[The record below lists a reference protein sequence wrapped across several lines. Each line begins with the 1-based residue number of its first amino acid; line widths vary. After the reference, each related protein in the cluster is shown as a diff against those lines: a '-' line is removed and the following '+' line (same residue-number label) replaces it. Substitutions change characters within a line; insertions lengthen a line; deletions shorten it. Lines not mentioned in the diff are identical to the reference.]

1 MRRVPLRLPGS
12 GLCPALLLGL
22 LIGTVPVRAVG
33 AERAATVKELQQK
46 LDESLKAIEALTE
59 RVRDL
64 EARQAGTA
72 VAATPAPAAGSP
84 APAAAPPARAVAA
97 PAPGAAATPGATV
110 SARIEAL
117 SQQLDQLETGNASRG
132 IQDTGLP
139 LHGFADVG
147 VSTHN
152 PINPDLKG
160 FTVGNLDFYLTP
172 RLSDRGR
179 ALFEMNTEVS
189 SVGSVGVDLERAQ
202 IGYQLADQATFWL
215 GRFHSP
221 YGYVNTAL
229 HHGAWVNNSL
239 RRPAF
244 LQFEDSGGVLPAH
257 TVGLWVTGAPRVGL
271 GKLQYDAYVGN
282 SQQIIDGVLDMRTAG
297 NTHGNLIVGGRLGYL
312 FNAGAA
318 EGLTL
323 GVHAFSA
330 RIGDNALPANLTR
343 VLSYGGYTVYDT
355 DQWENIAEF
364 YLFDDEDLSG
374 TSGKHHSRAGFV
386 QLGYRASWGV
396 PYARYEFTSLDQA
409 DNYFA
414 AQNTGYSYHRSAL
427 GLRFDLSPDAAVKLE
442 FADTQLTDRSRDQY
456 GAGLMQYA
464 IRF

>member
-1 MRRVPLRLPGS
+1 
-12 GLCPALLLGL
+12 
-22 LIGTVPVRAVG
+22 
-33 AERAATVKELQQK
+33 AA
-46 LDESLKAIEALTE
+46 
-59 RVRDL
+59 
-64 EARQAGTA
+64 
-72 VAATPAPAAGSP
+72 AA
-84 APAAAPPARAVAA
+84 APAAAPSVPAAVS
-97 PAPGAAATPGATV
+97 PAPSGAASPGATE
-110 SARIEAL
+110 SARLEAL
-117 SQQLDQLETGNASRG
+117 AQQLDQLETANASRG
-132 IQDTGLP
+132 SEDTGVP

-152 PINPDLKG
+152 PINADLKG
-160 FTVGNLDFYLTP
+160 FNVGNLDFYLTP

-189 SVGSVGVDLERAQ
+189 GEGSVGVDLERAQ
-202 IGYQLADQATFWL
+202 IGYQLADQATIWL

-239 RRPAF
+239 RRPGF
-244 LQFEDSGGVLPAH
+244 LQFEDSGGIVPAH
-257 TVGLWVTGAPRVGL
+257 TVGLWLTGAPRVGL
-271 GKLQYDAYVGN
+271 GKVQYDAYVGN
-282 SQQIIDGVLDMRTAG
+282 SQQIIDGVLDMRNAG
-297 NTHGNLIVGGRLGYL
+297 NTHGQLIVGGRLGYL

-330 RIGDNALPANLTR
+330 HIGDNALPANMTR
-343 VLSYGGYTVYDT
+343 VLSYGGYAVYDT
-355 DQWENIAEF
+355 DQWENIAEV
-364 YLFDDEDLSG
+364 YLFDNEDLSG
-374 TSGKHHSRAGFV
+374 TSGKHHSHAGFV

-396 PYARYEFTSLDQA
+396 PYARYEYTSLDQA

-414 AQNTGYSYHRSAL
+414 AQASGYSYHRSAL

>member
-1 MRRVPLRLPGS
+1 MRRVPMKLPGS
-12 GLCPALLLGL
+12 RRGRALRLGL
-22 LIGTVPVRAVG
+22 LIGTVPARAG
-33 AERAATVKELQQK
+33 DAERPATIKELQQK
-46 LDESLKAIEALTE
+46 LEESLKAIQALTQ
-59 RVRDL
+59 RVGEL
-64 EARQAGTA
+64 EARQAGAT
-72 VAATPAPAAGSP
+72 VASSP
-84 APAAAPPARAVAA
+84 ASAAAPSGPAATMPATGEA
-97 PAPGAAATPGATV
+97 TAPGATE

-117 SQQLDQLETGNASRG
+117 TQQLDQLETANASRG
-132 IQDTGLP
+132 TADTGVP

-152 PINPDLKG
+152 PINPGLKG
-160 FTVGNLDFYLTP
+160 FNVGNLDFYLTP

-179 ALFEMNTEVS
+179 ALFEMNTEVGS
-189 SVGSVGVDLERAQ
+189 QGSVGVDLERAQ
-202 IGYQLADQATFWL
+202 IGYQLADQATIWL

-239 RRPAF
+239 RRPGF
-244 LQFEDSGGVLPAH
+244 LQFEDSGGILPAH
-257 TVGLWVTGAPRVGL
+257 TVGLWLTGAPRVGL
-271 GKLQYDAYVGN
+271 GKVQYDAYVGN
-282 SQQIIDGVLDMRTAG
+282 SQQIIDGVLDMRNAG
-297 NTHGNLIVGGRLGYL
+297 NMHGKLVVGGRLGYL

-330 RIGDNALPANLTR
+330 HIDDNAVPTTLTR
-343 VLSYGGYTVYDT
+343 VLGYGGYAAYDT
-355 DQWENIAEF
+355 DQWENIAEV
-364 YLFDDEDLSG
+364 YLFDNEDLSG
-374 TSGKHHSRAGFV
+374 TSGNHRSHAGFV

-396 PYARYEFTSLDQA
+396 PYARYEITSLDQT

-414 AQNTGYSYHRSAL
+414 AQASGHSYHRTAL
-427 GLRFDLSPDAAVKLE
+427 GLRFDLSPDATIKLD
-442 FADTQLTDRSRDQY
+442 FADTQLTDRRRDQY

>member
-1 MRRVPLRLPGS
+1 MKLLGSPL
-12 GLCPALLLGL
+12 CAALLLGL
-22 LIGTVPVRAVG
+22 LIETVPVPAVG
-33 AERAATVKELQQK
+33 AERAATVEELQQK
-46 LDESLKAIEALTE
+46 LDESIKAIQALTE
-59 RVRDL
+59 RVREL

-72 VAATPAPAAGSP
+72 APSSP
-84 APAAAPPARAVAA
+84 ALTTAPPVPAAAPS
-97 PAPGAAATPGATV
+97 AAAKLA
-110 SARIEAL
+110 AL
-117 SQQLDQLETGNASRG
+117 EQELDQLETANASRG
-132 IQDTGLP
+132 TKEAGVP

-147 VSTHN
+147 AATHN
-152 PINPDLKG
+152 PVNPGLKG
-160 FTVGNLDFYLTP
+160 FNVGNLDFYLTP

-189 SVGSVGVDLERAQ
+189 SEGSVGVDLERAQ
-202 IGYQLADQATFWL
+202 IGYQFADQATLWL

-229 HHGAWVNNSL
+229 HHGAWVNNAL

-244 LQFEDSGGVLPAH
+244 LQFEDDGGIVPAH
-257 TVGLWVTGAPRVGL
+257 TVGLWITGAPRVGL
-271 GKLQYDAYVGN
+271 GKVQYDAYVGN
-282 SQQIIDGVLDMRTAG
+282 SQQIIDGVLDMRSAG

-312 FNAGAA
+312 FNSGAA

-330 RIGDNALPANLTR
+330 RIGDNALPANMTR
-343 VLSYGGYTVYDT
+343 VLGYGGYAVYDT

-364 YLFDDEDLSG
+364 YLFDDEDQSG
-374 TSGKHHSRAGFV
+374 TSGHHHSHAGFV

-396 PYARYEFTSLDQA
+396 PYARYEVTSLDQT

-414 AQNTGYSYHRSAL
+414 AQASGYSYHRSAL

-442 FADTQLTDRSRDQY
+442 LADTQLTDRSRDQY
-456 GAGLMQYA
+456 SAGLMEYA

>member
-1 MRRVPLRLPGS
+1 MRRFSINLVGPRLRA
-12 GLCPALLLGL
+12 ALLLGL
-22 LIGTVPVRAVG
+22 LIGTMPSRALG
-33 AERAATVKELQQK
+33 AEHAATIKELQQK
-46 LDESLKAIEALTE
+46 LDQSLKAIQALTQ

-64 EARQAGTA
+64 EARQTGASVSA
-72 VAATPAPAAGSP
+72 SP
-84 APAAAPPARAVAA
+84 ATGESSASSAPEPTRLEAV
-97 PAPGAAATPGATV
+97 
-110 SARIEAL
+110 E
-117 SQQLDQLETGNASRG
+117 QQLEQLETANASRSN
-132 IQDTGLP
+132 DETGMP

-147 VSTHN
+147 AGTHN
-152 PINPDLKG
+152 PINQDLKG
-160 FTVGNLDFYLTP
+160 FFVGNLDFYLTP

-189 SVGSVGVDLERAQ
+189 SQGSVGVDLERAQ
-202 IGYQLADQATFWL
+202 IGYQLADQATLWL

-244 LQFEDSGGVLPAH
+244 LQFEDSGGIVPAH
-257 TVGLWVTGAPRVGL
+257 TVGLWLTGAPRIGS

-282 SQQIIDGVLDMRTAG
+282 SQQIVDGVLDMRNSG
-297 NTHGNLIVGGRLGYL
+297 NAHGNLIVGGRLGYL

-330 RIGDNALPANLTR
+330 HIGDNAVPADMTR
-343 VLSYGGYTVYDT
+343 VLSYGGYAVYDT
-355 DQWENIAEF
+355 EQWENIAEV
-364 YLFDDEDLSG
+364 YLFDNEDLSG
-374 TSGKHHSRAGFV
+374 TSGTHHSHAGFV

-396 PYARYEFTSLDQA
+396 PYARYEITSLDQA

-414 AQNTGYSYHRSAL
+414 AQTTGYSYHRSAL
-427 GLRFDLSPDAAVKLE
+427 GLRFDLSADAALKLE
-442 FADTQLTDRSRDQY
+442 LADTQLTDRSRDQY
-456 GAGLMQYA
+456 SEGLMQYA

>member
-1 MRRVPLRLPGS
+1 MKLPGARL
-12 GLCPALLLGL
+12 GPALLLGL

-33 AERAATVKELQQK
+33 AERAASVKELQQK
-46 LDESLKAIEALTE
+46 LEESLKAIQALTE
-59 RVRDL
+59 RVREL

-72 VAATPAPAAGSP
+72 VAASA
-84 APAAAPPARAVAA
+84 APAAAPSAPAA
-97 PAPGAAATPGATV
+97 PAAASPAPGQAATPGTTE
-110 SARIEAL
+110 SARVEAL
-117 SQQLDQLETGNASRG
+117 AQQLDQLETANASRG
-132 IQDTGLP
+132 TADTGVP

-152 PINPDLKG
+152 PINADLKG
-160 FTVGNLDFYLTP
+160 FNVGNLDFYLTP

-189 SVGSVGVDLERAQ
+189 GEGSVGVDLERAQ
-202 IGYQLADQATFWL
+202 IGYQLADQATVWL

-239 RRPAF
+239 RRPGF
-244 LQFEDSGGVLPAH
+244 LQFEDSGGIVPAH
-257 TVGLWVTGAPRVGL
+257 TVGLWLTGAPRVGL
-271 GKLQYDAYVGN
+271 GKVQYDAYVGN
-282 SQQIIDGVLDMRTAG
+282 SQQIIDGVLDMRNAG
-297 NTHGNLIVGGRLGYL
+297 NTHGHLIVGGRLGYL

-330 RIGDNALPANLTR
+330 HIGDNALPANMTR
-343 VLSYGGYTVYDT
+343 VLTYGGYAVYDT
-355 DQWENIAEF
+355 DQWENIAEV
-364 YLFDDEDLSG
+364 YLFDNEDLSG
-374 TSGKHHSRAGFV
+374 TSGKHHSNAGFV

-396 PYARYEFTSLDQA
+396 PYARYEYTSLDQA
-409 DNYFA
+409 DNYFG
-414 AQNTGYSYHRSAL
+414 AQASGYSYHRSAL